1 MTMTEAPTAILARW
15 CAEAPRDWSATSRD
29 GARRAIL
36 DTLAVMLAGQNEA
49 STLAVRRGV
58 AGWGSGGCFV
68 VGAPGGMPAPA
79 AALVN
84 GTAAHAIDYDDVQ
97 NPAMSHPSTALVPA
111 LLALA
116 EATGAGPTQM
126 VDAYLVGF
134 EVMARLGEAM
144 NLEHYRRGWHT
155 TLSLGSP
162 GVAAACGRML
172 GLDAQRMAMALSLST
187 SMAGGSKR
195 QFGTM
200 AKPLHAGLAA
210 KNGMVAAQL
219 AAAGVEGFPEPFEG
233 KWGYRELMAGD
244 ASPGFAGLAER
255 IGRPPAMEQHGVW
268 LKAYP
273 CCAST
278 HRPVDALRALALQG
292 AQVTR
297 IEALVSEVAAANLRY
312 RIPTTPSEAR
322 FSLPYCLAA
331 AMQDGTLNMA
341 SFTPEAIARPSL
353 LPLMER
359 IEMRVD
365 PELRGNLPVN
375 ESSERGTV
383 LVSLADGSTR
393 REVSTVPRGHPEA
406 PLSEAEL
413 GAKFL
418 DCARDALPP
427 PRAAAAL
434 ERLQRFE
441 GLNRIEEVTALL
453 RA

>member
-1 MTMTEAPTAILARW
+1 MTENPTAILARW
-15 CAEAPRDWSATSRD
+15 CAEAPRVWSATSRD

-36 DTLAVMLAGQNEA
+36 DTLAVMLAGQKEA
-49 STLAVRRGV
+49 SVLAVRRGV

-68 VGAPGGMPAPA
+68 VGVSGGMPAPA

-97 NPAMSHPSTALVPA
+97 NPAMSHPSAALVPA
-111 LLALA
+111 LIALA
-116 EATGAGPTQM
+116 ETTGAGPKQV

-134 EVMARLGEAM
+134 EVMARLGEAL
-144 NLEHYRRGWHT
+144 NLEHYRLGWHT

-210 KNGMVAAQL
+210 KNGMIAAQL
-219 AAAGVEGFPEPFEG
+219 AAAGVEGIPEPFEG
-233 KWGYRELMAGD
+233 KWGYRELMAGAD
-244 ASPGFAGLAER
+244 SPGFANLAER
-255 IGRPPAMEQHGVW
+255 IGAPPAMEQHGVW

-278 HRPVDALRALALQG
+278 HRPVDALRALQLKG
-292 AQVTR
+292 AKVTR
-297 IEALVSEVAAANLRY
+297 IEVLVSEVAAANLRY

-331 AMQDGTLNMA
+331 AMEDGTLNMA

-353 LPLMER
+353 VPLMER

-365 PELRGNLPVN
+365 PELRGDLPVN
-375 ESSERGTV
+375 ESSERGIV

-393 REVSTVPRGHPEA
+393 REVRVVPKGHPGD
-406 PLSEAEL
+406 PLTDADL

-418 DCARDALPP
+418 ECAGDVLSPA
-427 PRAAAAL
+427 RAAAAL

-441 GLNRIEEVTALL
+441 GLNRIEEITTLL